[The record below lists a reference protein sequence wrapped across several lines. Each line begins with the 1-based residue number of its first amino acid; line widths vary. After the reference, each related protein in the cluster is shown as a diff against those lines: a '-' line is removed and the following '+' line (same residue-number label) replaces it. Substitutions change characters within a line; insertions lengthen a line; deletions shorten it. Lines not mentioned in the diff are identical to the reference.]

1 MAETQFDRERILLGD
16 EAMQVLAASHV
27 AVFGVGGVGG
37 YAAEALVRSGLGAID
52 LLDDDRVCITNL
64 NRQLIATSKTVGAY
78 KVDAMSERLLSI
90 NPELKVDAQA
100 VLYAGHCG

>member
-1 MAETQFDRERILLGD
+1 MNQFARTELLLGKD
-16 EAMQVLAASHV
+16 GVERLRQSRV
-27 AVFGVGGVGG
+27 AIFGVGGVGG
-37 YAAEALVRSGLGAID
+37 YSAEALVRSGLGAID
-52 LLDDDRVCITNL
+52 LFDDDRVCITNL
-64 NRQLIATSKTVGAY
+64 NRQLIATRKTVGAY